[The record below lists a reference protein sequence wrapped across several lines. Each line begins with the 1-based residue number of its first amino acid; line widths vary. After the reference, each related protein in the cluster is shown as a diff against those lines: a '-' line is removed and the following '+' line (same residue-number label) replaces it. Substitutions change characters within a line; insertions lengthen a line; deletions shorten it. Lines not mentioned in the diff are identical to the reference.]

1 MARLDE
7 MATSKDGDLIS
18 TESVS
23 KEAQLSGSRATL
35 SAERAER
42 MRHASFTRKS
52 CPKGDKYTGR
62 FRRNLMLH
70 GTFTGRYDP
79 G

>member
-1 MARLDE
+1 MARPDE
-7 MATSKDGDLIS
+7 RATSKDGDLIS

-23 KEAQLSGSRATL
+23 KEAQLSGSQATL
-35 SAERAER
+35 SAERAQR
-42 MRHASFTRKS
+42 AHRASFTPKS
-52 CPKGDKYTGR
+52 CPKGDKYMGW
-62 FRRNLMLH
+62 FRCNLMLH